1 MASDYPQ
8 LYAALS
14 DDELLNTAT
23 QAGQLLPEAQS
34 ALADELR
41 RRKLSPADVSAYAT
55 YLKGY
60 SLRPDARI
68 TGYFRG
74 FGTRFLGKREFRE
87 DGSFVSTIWIV
98 IFLIPVFPL
107 SSARL
112 RGDCDLPWWGEF
124 LAALHSIVTPGSSVI
139 ERLPS
144 LHRQQVLSTYAFVA
158 SLFLCSLLFYLVA
171 SDSRS
176 VPSMLIAGA
185 IFLLL
190 FLPYVLRREAR
201 RQVTNNDTMSKVS

>member
-1 MASDYPQ
+1 MRGGPRFLGQDEGYQSD
-8 LYAALS
+8 L
-14 DDELLNTAT
+14 DDFHSLNDDFVSLDATAVNGT
-23 QAGQLLPEAQS
+23 A
-34 ALADELR
+34 
-41 RRKLSPADVSAYAT
+41 
-55 YLKGY
+55 
-60 SLRPDARI
+60 PDI
-68 TGYFRG
+68 G
-74 FGTRFLGKREFRE
+74 LGKREFRE